1 MDSHVTSWP
10 MSAVRLSSRFPF
22 LTAALLAAALA
33 SGCASVNMA
42 DPAQDAA
49 RKTFTAPAD
58 KAGIYIYRNEALGA
72 AVRMPVAINGQ
83 LAGQTAANT
92 YLYKEVAPGKVKV
105 ESLTEGRENIIEF
118 EAKAG
123 TLNYI
128 WQEVKMGM
136 WAAAS
141 KLHLVSAEQGQKGV
155 KETKL
160 IAPQ

>member
-1 MDSHVTSWP
+1 MK
-10 MSAVRLSSRFPF
+10 SSPTRVSY
-22 LTAALLAAALA
+22 LTAALLAATLA

-49 RKTFTAPAD
+49 RKSFTAPAD
-58 KAGIYIYRNEALGA
+58 KAGIYIYRNETMGA
-72 AVRMPVAINGQ
+72 AVKMPVTVNGQ
-83 LAGQTAANT
+83 MVGQTAANT
-92 YLYKEVAPGKVKV
+92 YLYQEVAPGKVKV
-105 ESLTEGRENIIEF
+105 ESLTEGKENTLEF

-123 TLNYI
+123 TLSYI

-155 KETKL
+155 KETRL